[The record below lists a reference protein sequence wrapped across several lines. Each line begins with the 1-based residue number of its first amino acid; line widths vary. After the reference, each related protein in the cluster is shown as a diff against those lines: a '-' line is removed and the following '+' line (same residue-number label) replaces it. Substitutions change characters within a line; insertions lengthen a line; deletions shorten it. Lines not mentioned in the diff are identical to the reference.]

1 MDVADDEGIVIEE
14 NHSAIPWW
22 ATSFTSGEAEAAAG
36 AITDRHLS
44 QGPVT
49 ELFEQALAKYLGVP
63 HVVAVTSGTSALTL
77 ALMAHGI
84 GPGDE
89 VLVPNR
95 TWIATAHSVQFL
107 GATPVFIDT
116 EPDRPVMDVS
126 TLHRHV
132 TSRTKVV
139 IPVHMNGRSVNM
151 EAVNAFAATAG
162 LVVIEDAAQALGS
175 CDQQGRVLGTLS
187 KAGCFSLSVAK
198 IISTGQGGFV
208 ATRDAETDA
217 RLRAIRTHGVE
228 NTIEPDTWIMPG
240 FNFRFTDILASIGL
254 VQLGLLPGRVQR
266 QTQVYNLYEEGLK
279 GCDSVKLIPQ
289 RPGEV
294 GPYIEVFAKNR
305 DGLVEFLKRRGIET
319 RTFYPDLD
327 TAPYWEFDDRLVNSR
342 VFGREGLYL
351 PSGPSISNEQVER
364 VVAAINDFR

>member
-1 MDVADDEGIVIEE
+1 MTRIHEP
-14 NHSAIPWW
+14 IPWW
-22 ATSFTSGEAEAAAG
+22 ATNFTSGEAEAAAG
-36 AITDRHLS
+36 AITNRHLS
-44 QGPVT
+44 QGSVT

-95 TWIATAHSVQFL
+95 TWIATAHSVQIL

-126 TLHRHV
+126 TVHRHV

-151 EAVNAFAATAG
+151 EAVNAFAAAAG

-175 CDQQGRVLGTLS
+175 RDQQGRALGTLS

-198 IISTGQGGFV
+198 IISTAQGGIV
-208 ATRDAETDA
+208 ATRDAVIDA

-228 NTIEPDTWIMPG
+228 NTIEPNTWIMPG

-254 VQLGLLPGRVQR
+254 VQLGLLPGRVNRQR
-266 QTQVYNLYEEGLK
+266 QVYDLYEEGLK
-279 GCDSVKLIPQ
+279 SSDSVRLIPQ
-289 RPGEV
+289 QVGEV
-294 GPYIEVFAKNR
+294 GPYIEVLTKDR
-305 DGLVEFLKRRGIET
+305 DRLVEFLKLRGIET
-319 RTFYPDLD
+319 RIFYPDLD
-327 TAPYWEFDDRLVNSR
+327 TAPYWNFDEGLVNSR
-342 VFGREGLYL
+342 VFGQEGLYL
-351 PSGPSISNEQVER
+351 PSGPSVTDEQIER
-364 VVAAINDFR
+364 VLAAVIESR